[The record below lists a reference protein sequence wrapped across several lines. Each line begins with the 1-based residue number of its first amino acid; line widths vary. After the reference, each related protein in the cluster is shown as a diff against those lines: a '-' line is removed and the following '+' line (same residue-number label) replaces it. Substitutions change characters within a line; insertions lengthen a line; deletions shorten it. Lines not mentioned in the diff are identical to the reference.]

1 MPVQIQLRNG
11 TAAQWTAANPT
22 LAAGEVGTE
31 TDTSKLKIG
40 NGSSAWSSL
49 PYASGTGTVST
60 VGWTG
65 GIVSITNP
73 TTTPAFTIA
82 GNSGGVPYFNSGTT
96 WATSAA
102 LATNSLVVGGGAGS
116 APATVSNITSDN
128 NYLQLGATTPLR
140 FADTDSSH
148 YVAFKAPGTVA
159 TNVTW
164 TLPAT
169 DGSSGQALST
179 NGSGTLSWSNVSST
193 VASGAIYLN
202 NLSINSSYTIA
213 SSQGAMSVGPITVAS
228 GSTVTVS
235 SGSRYVVF

>member
-1 MPVQIQLRNG
+1 
-11 TAAQWTAANPT
+11 
-22 LAAGEVGTE
+22 VGTE

-40 NGSSAWSSL
+40 NGSIAWSSL

-60 VGWTG
+60 IGWTG
-65 GIVSITNP
+65 GIVSIANP

-82 GNSGGVPYFNSGTT
+82 GTSGGVPYFNSGTT

-102 LATNSLVVGGGAGS
+102 LTVNSLMVGGGAGA

-140 FADTDSSH
+140 FADADSSN
-148 YVAFKAPGTVA
+148 YVAFKAPTTVA

-169 DGSSGQALST
+169 DGTSGQALAT
-179 NGSGTLSWSNVSST
+179 NGSGTLSWSAVSST
-193 VASGAIYLN
+193 VANGSIYLN
-202 NLSINSSYTIA
+202 NLTISSNYTIA
-213 SSQGAMSVGPITVAS
+213 TAQGAMSVGPITVAS
-228 GSTVTVS
+228 GATVTVS